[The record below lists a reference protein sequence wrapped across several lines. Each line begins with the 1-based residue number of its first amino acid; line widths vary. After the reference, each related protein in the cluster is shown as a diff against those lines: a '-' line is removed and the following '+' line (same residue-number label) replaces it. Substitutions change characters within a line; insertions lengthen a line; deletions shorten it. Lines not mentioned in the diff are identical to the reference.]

1 MFHLMLEYLGIGGR
15 HMSERTLRRDLAVL
29 TISAVRELTGLSDRQ
44 IRYYDQ
50 QALIEPSRGAGKQRR
65 YSLDDIDRLLEI
77 ADYMDAGYSIAEIR
91 AVEHKH
97 KSKETQK
104 SDQDLRRFLADEML
118 SIGRFSDRKQF

>member
-1 MFHLMLEYLGIGGR
+1 
-15 HMSERTLRRDLAVL
+15 MSERTLRRDLAVL

-65 YSLDDIDRLLEI
+65 YSLDDIDRLIEI

-91 AVEHKH
+91 AVEHKQKQKEAH
-97 KSKETQK
+97 KSEQE
-104 SDQDLRRFLADEML
+104 LRRFLADEML
-118 SIGRFSDRKQF
+118 SIGRFSDRAQF